1 MSRRG
6 HGAGGTRIQPVSR
19 PKGDEPESKQT
30 PAVASTIPAR
40 LVRARVVGNVW
51 AHKVGD
57 ILELE
62 RWDAERLVANGAVEI
77 I

>member
-6 HGAGGTRIQPVSR
+6 QGTGGTRLQPVVVR
-19 PKGDEPESKQT
+19 PKGEEPQSR
-30 PAVASTIPAR
+30 PAVTTTIPAR
-40 LVRARVVGNVW
+40 VVRARVVGNVW